1 MSTSRVVRIESISAL
16 REAAPAWD
24 DLWQRSEITSPLL
37 RAEMVA
43 QWVEHFA
50 PRSGFHALAV
60 EEEGCYLA
68 ALPLVRCFHCPGF
81 TVGGTT
87 TNDWSPNGD
96 LLLDRHVDADAPLD
110 TLVTAL
116 RLSPWQFMW
125 FKNVPL
131 ATTRWLGFRAAM
143 DRAAMR
149 YEAHEQTPV
158 GLIELGK
165 DWDAFE
171 RSLSGNRRRNMRR
184 CTRRLGERGTTA
196 VDVLTDL
203 PATEVRPRL
212 YAAFEIEDLSWK
224 GEAGSSV
231 LRSEGLFDFYARQ
244 AEQLAAWRQLE
255 LAFLHCG
262 DRPVSFVYGYVSKGV
277 SHWHKIGY
285 APELGCC
292 TPGQLLQWELLHRY
306 HGSLPRRAV
315 DTLGPLTH
323 AIAGWK
329 PQPYPVGRLTVAL
342 RGIISPLLLRTCEQG
357 AALRRRWRHAKRT
370 PTLCSENS
378 EAAAN
383 AGVAT
388 VPAGES
394 ACD

>member
-1 MSTSRVVRIESISAL
+1 MSTLRVVEIESVSAL

-60 EEEGCYLA
+60 EEGGRYLA

-87 TNDWSPNGD
+87 TNAWSPNGD
-96 LLLDRHVDADAPLD
+96 LLLDRHVDAAAPLNA
-110 TLVTAL
+110 LVAAL
-116 RLSPWQFMW
+116 RSSPWQFLW
-125 FKNVPL
+125 FTNVPL
-131 ATTRWLGFRAAM
+131 RRTRWVAFRAAM

-149 YEAHEQTPV
+149 FEAREQTPV
-158 GLIELGK
+158 GMIELGE

-171 RSLSGNRRRNMRR
+171 RTLSGNRRRNMRR
-184 CTRRLGERGTTA
+184 CIRRVNERAAMA

-203 PATEVRPRL
+203 PTAEVRPRL
-212 YAAFEIEDLSWK
+212 HAAFEIEDLSWK

-231 LRSEGLFDFYARQ
+231 LRSAGLFDFYARQ

-255 LAFLHCG
+255 LAFLRCG

-285 APELGCC
+285 APEFASC
-292 TPGQLLQWELLHRY
+292 TPGQLLQWELLQRY

-315 DTLGPLTH
+315 DTLGPLTQ
-323 AIAGWK
+323 AIAGWR

-357 AALRRRWRHAKRT
+357 AALRRRWRHTERT
-370 PTLCSENS
+370 PALCIENLA
-378 EAAAN
+378 EAAIGA
-383 AGVAT
+383 
-388 VPAGES
+388 EYS
-394 ACD
+394 